1 MAVDLKLVRV
11 ATAENPDV
19 GDLEVSGRDFVLI
32 NGLECKAQQIEV
44 ALRTELGEW
53 FLDVTRGVPWIAQ
66 LLRKGTP
73 LATVREVLVGKILE
87 VGEIVAVRRLDLE
100 VDPATRELT
109 GEAEIEAEG
118 AVGTATLTIGG

>member
-19 GDLEVSGRDFVLI
+19 GDLEVSDRDFVLVS
-32 NGLECKAQQIEV
+32 GLECKAQQIEV

-66 LLRKGTP
+66 LLRKGVP
-73 LATVREVLVGKILE
+73 LATVREVLIAKILE
-87 VGEIVAVRRLDLE
+87 VGEIVTVRRLDLE
-100 VDPATRELT
+100 LDAATRALS
-109 GEAEIEAEG
+109 GEAEIEAAGE
-118 AVGTATLTIGG
+118 VGTATLTIGG